1 MIFFINFELE
11 LCYYNIF
18 NSKFYTQ
25 VKMSNE
31 KHHLVIGKGSFGNVY
46 LNSSKEVIKR
56 MKLIENTYEDDD
68 NSETEIVYSTI
79 REIAFLSYFK
89 HENIANLTFIKRI
102 HNEIDVGMEFGGQ
115 SLADL
120 MHKYSLKKRAN
131 MLLSISYQVLKVLHY
146 LEVNNIVHSD
156 LKPSNIV
163 INSDGKVR
171 LIDWGGVCF
180 QGNKHSVSLC
190 STKTFKS
197 PEQRSDFT
205 KEPETGCFNDIF
217 SFGLT
222 MFTFLFNKQPGDLFI
237 KNNKVNLLKVF
248 DIDLE
253 TFCDIQDMS
262 LAQLLLSTLTINHN
276 RRPTASELINSSVF
290 DELRKEYIYPKE
302 EIMELSF
309 INQKKLHC
317 KKFQKKLNE
326 IMDTFRL
333 HKFNMY
339 ANMLFQLFNNTQESK
354 EMIKKH
360 NDYEMFL
367 PQFCLD
373 LCIILFDDEKNSRF
387 YDFDEYD
394 TYFEIRDEMI
404 RKLLNAVKF
413 NIYKKI

>member
-1 MIFFINFELE
+1 
-11 LCYYNIF
+11 
-18 NSKFYTQ
+18 
-25 VKMSNE
+25 MSDE
-31 KHHLVIGKGSFGNVY
+31 KSQIVVGKGSFGNVY
-46 LNSSKEVIKR
+46 LSSNNEVIKR
-56 MKLIENTYEDDD
+56 MKLIEHSHEDDLS
-68 NSETEIVYSTI
+68 SETEIVYSTI
-79 REIAFLSYFK
+79 REIAFLSCFK

-102 HNEIDVGMEFGGQ
+102 HNEVDVGIEFGGQ

-120 MHKYSLKKRAN
+120 MQKYSMKKRAN

-146 LEVNNIVHSD
+146 LEVNKIVHSD
-156 LKPSNIV
+156 IKPSNIV
-163 INSDGKVR
+163 IDFNGKVK

-180 QGNKHSVSLC
+180 QGNKNSVSLC

-197 PEQRSDFT
+197 PEQRSEFT
-205 KEPETGCFNDIF
+205 KTPETGCFNDIF
-217 SFGLT
+217 SFGMT
-222 MFTFLFNKQPGDLFI
+222 MFAFLFNKQPGDLFI
-237 KNNKVNLLKVF
+237 KNNKVNLLNVF

-276 RRPTASELINSSVF
+276 KRPTASELISSSVF
-290 DELRKEYIYPKE
+290 DDLRKDYICPTE
-302 EIMELSF
+302 QFMDLSF

-326 IMDTFRL
+326 IMDIFKL

-339 ANMLFQLFNNTQESK
+339 ANMLFQLFHNTSESRDL
-354 EMIKKH
+354 IKKDS
-360 NDYEMFL
+360 DYDMFL

-373 LCIILFDDEKNSRF
+373 LCIILFDDDKNSRF

>member
-1 MIFFINFELE
+1 
-11 LCYYNIF
+11 
-18 NSKFYTQ
+18 
-25 VKMSNE
+25 MSDE
-31 KHHLVIGKGSFGNVY
+31 KSQIVVGKGSFGNVY
-46 LNSSKEVIKR
+46 LSSNNEVIKR
-56 MKLIENTYEDDD
+56 MKLIEHSHEDDLS
-68 NSETEIVYSTI
+68 SETEIVYSTI
-79 REIAFLSYFK
+79 REIAFLSCFK

-102 HNEIDVGMEFGGQ
+102 HNEVDVGIEFGGQ

-120 MHKYSLKKRAN
+120 MQKYSMKKRAN

-146 LEVNNIVHSD
+146 LEVNKIVHSD
-156 LKPSNIV
+156 IKPSNIV
-163 INSDGKVR
+163 MDTNGKVK

-180 QGNKHSVSLC
+180 QGNKMSLSLC
-190 STKTFKS
+190 STKTFKA
-197 PEQRSDFT
+197 PEQRSAFT
-205 KEPETGCFNDIF
+205 KTPETGCFNDIF

-222 MFTFLFNKQPGDLFI
+222 MFAFLFNKQPGDLFI
-237 KNNKVNLLKVF
+237 KNNKVNLLNVF

-276 RRPTASELINSSVF
+276 KRPTASELISSSVF
-290 DELRKEYIYPKE
+290 DELRKDYICPTE
-302 EIMELSF
+302 QFMDLSF

-326 IMDTFRL
+326 IMDIFKL

-339 ANMLFQLFNNTQESK
+339 ANMLFQLFHNTSESR
-354 EMIKKH
+354 ELIKKD
-360 NDYEMFL
+360 NDYDMFL

-373 LCIILFDDEKNSRF
+373 LCIILFDDDKNSRF

-413 NIYKKI
+413 DIYKKI